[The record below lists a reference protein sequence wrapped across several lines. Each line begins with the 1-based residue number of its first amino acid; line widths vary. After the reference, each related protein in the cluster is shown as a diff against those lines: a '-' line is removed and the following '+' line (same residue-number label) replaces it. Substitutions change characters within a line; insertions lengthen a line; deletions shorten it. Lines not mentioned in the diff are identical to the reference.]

1 MYHATASRPILPG
14 PMIATLSP
22 GLTPN
27 MRCFGE
33 REEREVGNHIAAFI
47 ERRED
52 KEDISTSACVKE
64 LCICSDI
71 QSPAHMFPFFFAF
84 CWSF

>member
-1 MYHATASRPILPG
+1 
-14 PMIATLSP
+14 
-22 GLTPN
+22 
-27 MRCFGE
+27 MRNYEMWSLISIEALQIYAHVRVG
-33 REEREVGNHIAAFI
+33 VGNHIAAFI